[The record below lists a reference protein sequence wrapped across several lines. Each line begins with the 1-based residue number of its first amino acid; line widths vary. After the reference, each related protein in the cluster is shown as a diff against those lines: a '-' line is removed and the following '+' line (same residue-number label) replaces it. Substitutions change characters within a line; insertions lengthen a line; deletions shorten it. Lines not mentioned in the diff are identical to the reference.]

1 MRDPLFTV
9 GHLFDVDHIK
19 KLNEAISKNIVKAE
33 DKPNENAIKSSQ
45 VKFVYL
51 RSIQN
56 LILPFLDF
64 IFTANINH
72 FGFDLFQLTGS
83 KILNY
88 NTYNIDEEYTW
99 HIDATAESPIKDIK
113 LTCLLNCSETNYEG
127 GDFCLFKDKV
137 IEEVNELIESVENNS
152 NKIHEAADVFY
163 HLLMYLEAND
173 IKIEDVMSE
182 LEKRKK

>member
-9 GHLFDVDHIK
+9 GHLFDVDRIK

-88 NTYNIDEEYTW
+88 NTYNVDEEYTW
-99 HIDATAESPIKDIK
+99 HIDATTDSPIKDIK

-127 GDFCLFKDKV
+127 GDFCLFKDKEVV
-137 IEEVNELIESVENNS
+137 IKDFKPGSAI
-152 NKIHEAADVFY
+152 VFPSFIN
-163 HLLMYLEAND
+163 HKVQKVVSGSRATLAIWMNGP
-173 IKIEDVMSE
+173 KF
-182 LEKRKK
+182 R

>member
-99 HIDATAESPIKDIK
+99 HIDATVESPVKDIK

-127 GDFCLFKDKV
+127 GDFCLFKDK
-137 IEEVNELIESVENNS
+137 ELVVKDFKPGSAI
-152 NKIHEAADVFY
+152 VFPSFIN
-163 HLLMYLEAND
+163 HKVQKVVSGSRATLAIWMNGP
-173 IKIEDVMSE
+173 KF
-182 LEKRKK
+182 R

>member
-1 MRDPLFTV
+1 MRDPLFSV

-127 GDFCLFKDKV
+127 GDFCLFKDK
-137 IEEVNELIESVENNS
+137 ELVVKDFKPGSAI
-152 NKIHEAADVFY
+152 VFPSFIN
-163 HLLMYLEAND
+163 HKVQKVVSGSRATLAIWMNGP
-173 IKIEDVMSE
+173 KF
-182 LEKRKK
+182 R

>member
-88 NTYNIDEEYTW
+88 NTYNVDEEYTW
-99 HIDATAESPIKDIK
+99 HIDATTDSPIKDIK

-127 GDFCLFKDKV
+127 GDFCLFKDKEFIV
-137 IEEVNELIESVENNS
+137 KDFKPGSAI
-152 NKIHEAADVFY
+152 VFPSFIN
-163 HLLMYLEAND
+163 HKVQKVVSGSRATLAIWMNGP
-173 IKIEDVMSE
+173 KF
-182 LEKRKK
+182 R

>member
-9 GHLFDVDHIK
+9 GHLFDIDHIK

-127 GDFCLFKDKV
+127 GDFCLFKDK
-137 IEEVNELIESVENNS
+137 ELVVKDFKPGSAI
-152 NKIHEAADVFY
+152 VFPSFIN
-163 HLLMYLEAND
+163 HKVQKVVSGSRATLAIWMNGP
-173 IKIEDVMSE
+173 KF
-182 LEKRKK
+182 R

>member
-127 GDFCLFKDKV
+127 GDFCLFKDKEFIV
-137 IEEVNELIESVENNS
+137 KDFKPGSAI
-152 NKIHEAADVFY
+152 VFPSFIN
-163 HLLMYLEAND
+163 HKVQKVVSGSRATLAIWMNGP
-173 IKIEDVMSE
+173 KF
-182 LEKRKK
+182 R

>member
-88 NTYNIDEEYTW
+88 NTYNVDEEYTW
-99 HIDATAESPIKDIK
+99 HIDATTDSPIKDIK

-127 GDFCLFKDKV
+127 GDFCLFKDKEFIV
-137 IEEVNELIESVENNS
+137 KDFKPGSAI
-152 NKIHEAADVFY
+152 VFPSFIN
-163 HLLMYLEAND
+163 HKVQKVVAGSRATLAIWMNGP
-173 IKIEDVMSE
+173 KF
-182 LEKRKK
+182 R